1 MIEPINQGD
10 LGCYRQPSRFRLLTP
25 YELRELPRMAWVVQ
39 DVLPK
44 EGIAVIY
51 GDTKTGKSFLAI
63 DLLYA
68 IAEGRDWFGY
78 QTEAVP
84 ATYIA
89 LEGQAGVSQR
99 VHAVGMR
106 RGEPSES
113 FRVIAQ
119 DFSLAKPEDV
129 DELGDCLL
137 QSGRRDGVVII
148 DTLARAAPGLDEN
161 SSKDMGLIINAAN
174 TLQKMIGG
182 LVVLVHHTGKD
193 GSKGPRGHS
202 SFMAALDAA
211 IRVDQKGKR
220 RIWTLDKAKD
230 AVDGNAHDFE
240 LEIVEMG
247 FDERSNPITS
257 CVVVE
262 VGSPKI
268 TRKSD
273 QLPQGKLQEF
283 AWNAIK
289 TEMEHASDWNNGGN
303 PEGVPRVHLA
313 RLIELGHKQFTN
325 IESKR
330 VKERVKSG
338 VDGLLKRGLIKGC
351 DGLYW
356 IPKTPENP

>member
-1 MIEPINQGD
+1 MIESINQGHISN
-10 LGCYRQPSRFRLLTP
+10 YRRPSRFRLLSP
-25 YELRELPRMAWVVQ
+25 CELRELPRMAWVVQ

-63 DLLYA
+63 DLLVA

-78 QTEAVP
+78 QTEVVP

-99 VHAVGMR
+99 VHAVGVR

-113 FRVIAQ
+113 FRVIVQ
-119 DFSLAKPEDV
+119 DLSLANPADV
-129 DELGDCLL
+129 DALGDCLL

-148 DTLARAAPGLDEN
+148 DTLARAALGLDEN
-161 SSKDMGLIINAAN
+161 SSKDMGLIINGAN
-174 TLQKMIGG
+174 TLQKMVGG

-211 IRVDQKGKR
+211 IRVDKKAKR

-230 AVDGNAHDFE
+230 AVDGKEHDFE
-240 LEIVEMG
+240 LEVVDMG
-247 FDERSNPITS
+247 VDDRNNPIAT
-257 CVVVE
+257 CVVVQ
-262 VGSPKI
+262 VGAPKI
-268 TRKSD
+268 ARKSD
-273 QLPQGKLQEF
+273 QLPQGALQEF
-283 AWNAIK
+283 VWNAIK
-289 TEMEHASDWNNGGN
+289 TEMEHTREWGNGGN
-303 PEGVPRVHLA
+303 SERVPGVHLA
-313 RLIELGHKQFTN
+313 RLIELGHKQLTN

-330 VKERVKSG
+330 VKERVKDA
-338 VDGLLKRGLIKGC
+338 VDGLMKRGLITWC
-351 DGLYW
+351 DGYYW
-356 IPKTPENP
+356 IPKTPENS